1 MHTANFWSS
10 GARFALGSSGF
21 GSESSKARG
30 NERPVASTSRRPVRS
45 ALAIDYGAPFA
56 TTPHGGLM
64 PLQWAVKLK
73 HQEIV
78 DIILHHAKGYNAQM
92 GEVLW
97 KQPV

>member
-45 ALAIDYGAPFA
+45 ALATAGTDAAVDASARMKRRRSGCGSSGA
-56 TTPHGGLM
+56 LC
-64 PLQWAVKLK
+64 
-73 HQEIV
+73 
-78 DIILHHAKGYNAQM
+78 
-92 GEVLW
+92 
-97 KQPV
+97 